1 MIRSKDLD
9 IDDSGVCSKTGSLKK
24 ESSVAISNDVS
35 SVLVLILEENRELL
49 VCLDELYHE

>member
-1 MIRSKDLD
+1 MFIFSHSWYIDLIRSKDLD

-35 SVLVLILEENRELL
+35 SVLVLILERK
-49 VCLDELYHE
+49 